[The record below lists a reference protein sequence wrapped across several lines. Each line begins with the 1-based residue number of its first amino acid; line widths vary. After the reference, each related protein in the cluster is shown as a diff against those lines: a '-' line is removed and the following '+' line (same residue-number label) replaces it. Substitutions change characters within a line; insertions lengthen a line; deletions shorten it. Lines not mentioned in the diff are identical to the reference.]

1 MLGIDNLSKPVLV
14 GIAVFI
20 YLLGVC
26 ITTVVCHKLK
36 WEEEDIPGVAW
47 FYPIALLLWVVFQI
61 FCIPQHIY
69 HLLDSSD
76 SAEEDDYE
84 ADDYYEDRS

>member
-14 GIAVFI
+14 GIVVFI

-26 ITTVVCHKLK
+26 ITTVVCHKLDL
-36 WEEEDIPGVAW
+36 EDEDIVGIAW
-47 FYPIALLLWVVFQI
+47 FYPILLPLWVAFQI
-61 FCIPQHIY
+61 ICIPLHIY

-76 SAEEDDYE
+76 SAEEDDY
-84 ADDYYEDRS
+84 YEDRS